1 MDSLTAAV
9 QNVIAW
15 ALPIIFAITLHEVA
29 HGWAARA
36 LGDST
41 AKMLGR
47 LSLNPLKHVDPIGTV
62 ALPAFM
68 LLIGGFVFGWA
79 KPVPVDLRN
88 LRNPRLDMAL
98 VALAG
103 PLANLAMALGWGV
116 LFKYAVAVGAE
127 QGLWYGLQLMARA
140 GLIINISLLA
150 LNLLPLPPLDGSRV
164 LMGLLP
170 ERAAWNYA
178 RLEPYGFYILLGL
191 VAVPGLLGSLLYW
204 PRLVSYTV
212 IGRLLGMEL
221 V

>member
-88 LRNPRLDMAL
+88 LRNPRPSITLSRNEHRRSRSS
-98 VALAG
+98 VAG
-103 PLANLAMALGWGV
+103 QPIPD
-116 LFKYAVAVGAE
+116 E
-127 QGLWYGLQLMARA
+127 
-140 GLIINISLLA
+140 
-150 LNLLPLPPLDGSRV
+150 
-164 LMGLLP
+164 
-170 ERAAWNYA
+170 
-178 RLEPYGFYILLGL
+178 
-191 VAVPGLLGSLLYW
+191 
-204 PRLVSYTV
+204 
-212 IGRLLGMEL
+212 
-221 V
+221 